1 MHMRIH
7 IRSSL
12 VAVLLA
18 AAASGCGVATGN
30 EPEESIATTTAALS
44 IDPMAATTYVYF
56 RSNGTDWGADSG
68 SAMQK
73 VGNGVWKKTF
83 HVTEPWMLTSGLTA
97 NFTLTNQQ
105 NGWGTKNATLTDPAH
120 QSTPYRQLGTS
131 ASLVEGSTALRIA
144 PPALGDYEVTFNA
157 ASLTYVV
164 AQPVAT
170 KSFSIYVSVDDD
182 ILADPRFHGDVGA
195 LGQAVSALFSATNAV
210 FNDDGRFVKRFAYT
224 PDIAHLEIFTGDP
237 ATKQCLG
244 PIPGYDLQVSLTA
257 RSNWP
262 HYFTAI
268 CDNAILVVEDGV
280 DAVLGRPGSLAL
292 AHELGH
298 SRGMYDECDT
308 DLGEPGENPIT
319 GQLFDPGPSVMN
331 YPEASNGVWDAA
343 SVGVINRYIDAAQ
356 ARWGA
361 FGESIPRMVVR
372 VVDGNGA
379 RVAGAA
385 VAIYPKT
392 LDPDAV
398 QPTPRLSGVVTN
410 GSGEYVIAGDPYNPS
425 MLPGTTNYD
434 ALNLL
439 VEASARVGGKS
450 RWGYAFMP
458 LMSVQGAYFAG
469 QDYVLTI
476 PLGVVR
482 GDVNGSGSIDATDAT
497 LISQYYVGQM
507 PSPFF
512 RAAADANCNGVV
524 DVTDSVL
531 VAQLAQGIIG
541 QLPCP

>member
-1 MHMRIH
+1 MYMRIC

-12 VAVLLA
+12 VAVLL

-30 EPEESIATTTAALS
+30 EPEEPVATATAALS
-44 IDPMAATTYVYF
+44 IDPMAATTYAYF
-56 RSNGTDWGADSG
+56 RSNGTDWGVDSG

-73 VGNGVWKKTF
+73 VANGVWKTTF
-83 HVTEPWMLTSGLTA
+83 HVTEAWMLTSGLTA

-105 NGWGTKNATLTDPAH
+105 NGWGTKSATLTDPAH
-120 QSTPYRQLGTS
+120 QSTPYRQLGTT

-170 KSFSIYVSVDDD
+170 KSFSVYVSVDDD
-182 ILADPRFHGDVGA
+182 ILTGTRFHGDVGA

-224 PDIAHLEIFTGDP
+224 PDIAHMEIFTGDP
-237 ATKQCLG
+237 STKQCPG
-244 PIPGYDLQVSLTA
+244 SPPGYDFQVSLTS
-257 RSNWP
+257 RPNWP
-262 HYFTAI
+262 QYYTAI
-268 CDNAILVVEDGV
+268 CGNAILVVEDGV

-292 AHELGH
+292 AHEFGH
-298 SRGMYDECDT
+298 SRGMYDIDAT

-319 GQLFDPGPSVMN
+319 GQLFDPGPSVMY
-331 YPEASNGVWDAA
+331 YPESSNGVWDAA
-343 SVGVINRYIDAAQ
+343 SVGVINRFIDATNIN
-356 ARWGA
+356 WGA

-385 VAIYPKT
+385 VALYPKT
-392 LDPDAV
+392 VDPDVV

-439 VEASARVGGKS
+439 VEASAKVGGKS

-458 LMSVQGAYFAG
+458 LMSVQAAYFAG

-476 PLGVVR
+476 PLSVVR
-482 GDVNGSGSIDATDAT
+482 GEVNGSGTIDATDAT

-507 PSPFF
+507 HNPFF

-524 DVTDSVL
+524 DITDSLL
-531 VAQLAQGIIG
+531 VAQLAEGTIG